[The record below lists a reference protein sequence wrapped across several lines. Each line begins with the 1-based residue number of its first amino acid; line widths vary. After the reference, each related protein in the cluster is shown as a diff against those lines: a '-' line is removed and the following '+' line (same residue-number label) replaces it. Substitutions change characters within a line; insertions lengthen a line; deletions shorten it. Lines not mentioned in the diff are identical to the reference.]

1 MNKKTKHIIV
11 GILGLHLIYIGGCAN
26 KTGEVSSPNVITETD
41 NDATIQSSENLEN
54 AAPESKS
61 NEKNEN
67 YIGNDLWIENLTDF
81 SEGRAW
87 VQFRES
93 HREDGSVEA
102 VIESAE
108 IAMKEDEERIFYEM
122 QNINWQGNER
132 AALIDT
138 QGKIIWES
146 ELTENNTVLTKASE
160 FKNGLAYVIF
170 DGNDKSSYFIIDT
183 EGNITF
189 THDYSEDYKILCH
202 GNELFLVA
210 EHIKNFDS
218 NEWQIGA
225 IDKNGNIVASF
236 QTYEKTPPSEPE
248 AVKIP
253 QGEAPDPNYDYWG
266 YVEYQ
271 KQVEA
276 YEEYANYNYT
286 SEVISFDENYVS
298 CKYRGENVFQI
309 NFNDYY
315 VLLNINTQ
323 QIIYT
328 HCNESGNSIQNFI
341 SDFENGEAKVLYGNY
356 DNNAICTLETNGTI
370 TPILSN
376 IWTKRLLGK
385 QVTLVEKY
393 GNSKFHE
400 GLIFVPYNSSLD
412 KEVFIDREFYEQTG
426 DLETA
431 TANGFTFHTGVYYN
445 INGEV
450 VIDFPE
456 YRGKYTYDCSSF
468 YNGYA
473 AMQIIGS
480 DGLSYITAINK
491 NGEMTFEPIS
501 GFDAVSIS
509 EDAKYITAV
518 KNGSVTIFDI
528 NGNPL
533 VSIEYAGITPE
544 NREYDNIYN
553 VYDGVIKM
561 KDFYVNVEDGTVIGL
576 HEGKDFSITIH

>member
-1 MNKKTKHIIV
+1 M
-11 GILGLHLIYIGGCAN
+11 
-26 KTGEVSSPNVITETD
+26 
-41 NDATIQSSENLEN
+41 
-54 AAPESKS
+54 
-61 NEKNEN
+61 
-67 YIGNDLWIENLTDF
+67 
-81 SEGRAW
+81 
-87 VQFRES
+87 ES
-93 HREDGSVEA
+93 HRKDGSIEA
-102 VIESAE
+102 VVESAE
-108 IAMKEDEERIFYEM
+108 TAMEISKKEDEERISYAM

-146 ELTENNTVLTKASE
+146 ELTENNTVLTKTSE
-160 FKNGLAYVIF
+160 FKNGLAYAIF

-183 EGNITF
+183 EGNVTF
-189 THDYSEDYKILCH
+189 THDYNEDYKILCH

-236 QTYEKTPPSEPE
+236 QTYEKTPPPELE
-248 AVKIP
+248 AVKAP

-271 KQVEA
+271 KQLEA
-276 YEEYANYNYT
+276 YEEYANYNYIP
-286 SEVISFDENYVS
+286 EAISFDENYVS
-298 CKYRGENVFQI
+298 CKYRGDNIFQI

-328 HCNESGNSIQNFI
+328 YRNESGDSIQNFI
-341 SDFENGEAKVLYGNY
+341 SDFENGKAEVLYGNY

-385 QVTLVEKY
+385 QVTLGEVARY
-393 GNSKFHE
+393 KFHE
-400 GLIFVPYNSSLD
+400 GLIFVPYNSSID
-412 KEVFIDREFYEQTG
+412 KEVFIDREFYDQTG
-426 DLETA
+426 DLEVA
-431 TANGFTFHTGVYYN
+431 TANGFTFYTGVYYN

-450 VIDFPE
+450 AIDFPE
-456 YRGKYTYDCSSF
+456 YHGKYTYDCSPF

-473 AMQIIGS
+473 VMQIIGA

-491 NGEMTFEPIS
+491 NGEMQFEPIS
-501 GFDAVSIS
+501 GFDAVYIS
-509 EDAKYITAV
+509 EDAQYITAV

-528 NGNPL
+528 NGNSL
-533 VSIEYAGITPE
+533 ISIECAGITPE
-544 NREYDNIYN
+544 NRGYDNIYN
-553 VYDGVIKM
+553 VYDGVIKI

-576 HEGKDFSITIH
+576 HEGKDFSVTIH